1 MRGGT
6 EYNARPRQ
14 LLPKLQA
21 IAISSGFEQLGLIPP
36 LLQAVHDLGY
46 TQPSPVQEKA
56 IPIVLAGRDL
66 MAGAQTGTGK
76 TGAFALPTLQRL
88 APMATTSTSPAKH
101 PVRVLVLAP
110 TRELAIQVE
119 ESFKAYAK
127 HLPIRST
134 CVYGGADMRAQ
145 IAELKRGVEVLVAT
159 PGRLLDHVQNKTV
172 MFNQVSVLIL
182 DEADRMMDM
191 GFMPDIRRIIALL
204 PLERQNLLFSAT
216 FPDEIK
222 KLAGSIL
229 RNPAEIQI
237 AARNAV
243 ADLVT
248 HIVHPVAREKK
259 RDLLAHVIRSR
270 DLKQVLV
277 FCGTRIG
284 TNRLAHQ
291 LRAAHIHA
299 DAIHGDKSQAERLV
313 ALEAFKAG
321 KTTVLVATDVASRG
335 LDIEGLPQVINFD
348 IPHSPED
355 YIHRI
360 GRTGRAGTTGEAI
373 SLVSPDDLEDLAAI
387 EKLIK
392 KKIERVLVPGY
403 EPDAATLTALLGK
416 EAADAVKVSTP
427 IAPISS
433 GRSRHERPERS
444 ERPERGG
451 RGDRSDRGE
460 RSHGSRP
467 QLARAPAPPSDP
479 IFSKPYE
486 AGAATA
492 AADQPAGPAA
502 SAVSSAQRRVRPIGA
517 LLGGFGRKS

>member
-1 MRGGT
+1 MRALG
-6 EYNARPRQ
+6 N
-14 LLPKLQA
+14 LLPKTQA

-46 TQPSPVQEKA
+46 TQPSPIQEKA

-88 APMATTSTSPAKH
+88 APVASSSTSPAKH

-204 PLERQNLLFSAT
+204 PVERQNLLFSAT

-229 RNPAEIQI
+229 RNPVAVQI
-237 AARNAV
+237 AAPNAV
-243 ADLVT
+243 ADLVS
-248 HIVHPVAREKK
+248 HIVHPVSREKK
-259 RDLLAHVIRSR
+259 RDLLTHLIRSR

-284 TNRLAHQ
+284 ANRLAHQ
-291 LRAAHIHA
+291 LRAAGVQA

-313 ALEAFKAG
+313 ALDAFKTG
-321 KTTVLVATDVASRG
+321 KTVVLVATDVASRG
-335 LDIEGLPQVINFD
+335 LDIEALPQVINFD

-355 YIHRI
+355 YVHRI
-360 GRTGRAGTTGEAI
+360 GRTGRAGATGEAI
-373 SLVSPDDLEDLAAI
+373 SIVSPDDLDDLAAI

-403 EPDAATLTALLGK
+403 EPDLATLTTLLGK

-427 IAPISS
+427 IAPQPSAPS
-433 GRSRHERPERS
+433 GGRSRHERPERS
-444 ERPERGG
+444 GRP
-451 RGDRSDRGE
+451 DRGE
-460 RSHGSRP
+460 RGERGDRGDRGDRPHAARP
-467 QLARAPAPPSDP
+467 QPARAPAPPSDP

-486 AGAATA
+486 PGTAPEGATASPAATSS
-492 AADQPAGPAA
+492 GPT
-502 SAVSSAQRRVRPIGA
+502 QRRVRPIGA
-517 LLGGFGRKS
+517 LLGGLRPKS